1 LGNGA
6 RESSWLA
13 PRLAKEE
20 HMLDQ
25 VPVTTRPLDAYR
37 PLVGDA
43 EIERIR
49 TLAAPFAG
57 ARVLH
62 LNATASGGGVAE
74 LLATLVPLMR
84 AVGLDAE
91 WRTLRCADG
100 FFAVT
105 KAMHNALQG
114 ADLPLTG
121 EMRAVW
127 ERHTR
132 ENARD
137 LEGSYDL
144 IIVHD
149 PQPAGIRAMLDRQS
163 SGAWVWRCH
172 IDLTTSDPA
181 AWDFLRPYLT
191 GYDAAVFSMP
201 EYAKRDLTGPQIAV
215 IPPSIDPL
223 SPKNAAL
230 PHERVRAIVRDYG
243 IDPDRPL
250 LVQVSRF
257 DPWKDPLGVIAAYR
271 TVKRAIPDVQLA
283 LLGALATDDP
293 EGREWHDEA
302 VRTAGGDADIAI
314 LSNLDGISDVEVNA
328 FQRAASVCIQKS
340 LREGFGLT
348 VAEAL
353 HKGRPVVAGDA
364 GGIRAQIEDG
374 VSGFLVRSVEEC
386 AQRCLQILRDPALGE
401 RLGQAGRARV
411 RERFLSTAELR
422 RHLEL
427 LRAVAAPAGADAKP
441 VPSVAP
447 STGA

>member
-1 LGNGA
+1 
-6 RESSWLA
+6 
-13 PRLAKEE
+13 
-20 HMLDQ
+20 
-25 VPVTTRPLDAYR
+25 
-37 PLVGDA
+37 
-43 EIERIR
+43 
-49 TLAAPFAG
+49 
-57 ARVLH
+57 
-62 LNATASGGGVAE
+62 
-74 LLATLVPLMR
+74 
-84 AVGLDAE
+84 
-91 WRTLRCADG
+91 
-100 FFAVT
+100 
-105 KAMHNALQG
+105 
-114 ADLPLTG
+114 
-121 EMRAVW
+121 
-127 ERHTR
+127 
-132 ENARD
+132 
-137 LEGSYDL
+137 
-144 IIVHD
+144 
-149 PQPAGIRAMLDRQS
+149 
-163 SGAWVWRCH
+163 
-172 IDLTTSDPA
+172 
-181 AWDFLRPYLT
+181 
-191 GYDAAVFSMP
+191 
-201 EYAKRDLTGPQIAV
+201 
-215 IPPSIDPL
+215 
-223 SPKNAAL
+223 
-230 PHERVRAIVRDYG
+230 
-243 IDPDRPL
+243 
-250 LVQVSRF
+250 
-257 DPWKDPLGVIAAYR
+257 
-271 TVKRAIPDVQLA
+271 VKRAIPDVQLA

-427 LRAVAAPAGADAKP
+427 LRAVATPAGADAKP

>member
-1 LGNGA
+1 
-6 RESSWLA
+6 
-13 PRLAKEE
+13 
-20 HMLDQ
+20 MLDQ

-201 EYAKRDLTGPQIAV
+201 EYAKRDLTGPRIAV

-293 EGREWHDEA
+293 GG
-302 VRTAGGDADIAI
+302 AG
-314 LSNLDGISDVEVNA
+314 
-328 FQRAASVCIQKS
+328 
-340 LREGFGLT
+340 
-348 VAEAL
+348 VA
-353 HKGRPVVAGDA
+353 RR
-364 GGIRAQIEDG
+364 GGPHRRG
-374 VSGFLVRSVEEC
+374 GC
-386 AQRCLQILRDPALGE
+386 GHRDPVQPGRDQRRGGE
-401 RLGQAGRARV
+401 RLPAGGVGVHPEVAAGRVRPDGGRGAAQGATGRCGRCGRYPRADRGRGVGVPGTLGGGVRAALPADPARPGAGRAV
-411 RERFLSTAELR
+411 GTGGSCAGA
-422 RHLEL
+422 
-427 LRAVAAPAGADAKP
+427 RAVPEHGGAAPAPGAPARGRDTSGCGREARPLRRP
-441 VPSVAP
+441 VHRGLTEHLAAFACPMRRYAEEI
-447 STGA
+447 